1 MIKKLFFSIFF
12 SLGFFTSFALLPVK
26 RQDSLLSKLKD
37 SILSNHYPK
46 IHSLLIARG
55 KNLLMESY
63 FNGYTRDSLHDTR
76 SSFKS
81 VTSLLVG
88 IAIDKGFI
96 KNVDQKIYEF
106 FPEYPWL
113 KEDPLKKLLTI
124 RNLLEMK
131 SGLDCEEFNET
142 KDCEDEMSQTDNWVK
157 YGLEIKMIHKPGEIW
172 SYTSVDPMILSGVLR
187 RATHM
192 TVMKFAEKYLF
203 KPLNI
208 THYKWST
215 DSSGNGM
222 TAGSFY
228 IRPVDMIKLGQL
240 VKGDGVW
247 NGKMVISKR
256 WIQQSTDCKIEI
268 PDFSY
273 MQTSRTKF
281 AYPQQAYY
289 GFYWYREMIKTDLF
303 KEDVLFAS
311 GNGGQYIFVI
321 KRLNLTVVFTQ
332 GNYKTFKAKQAFEI
346 LAKYIIPHF
355 ISKA

>member
-1 MIKKLFFSIFF
+1 MSKKLLLSIFF
-12 SLGFFTSFALLPVK
+12 SLGFLSAFALLPIK
-26 RQDSLLSKLKD
+26 TQDSLLVKLRD
-37 SILSNHYPK
+37 SISHNHYPK
-46 IHSLLIARG
+46 IHSLLIAQG
-55 KNLLMESY
+55 KDLVMETY
-63 FNGYTRDSLHDTR
+63 FNGYTRNSLHDSR

-96 KNVDQKIYEF
+96 NSVDQKIYEF

-113 KEDPLKKLLTI
+113 KEDSLKKMLSI

-131 SGLDCEEFNET
+131 SGLDCEEFNGT
-142 KDCEDEMSQTDNWVK
+142 KDCEDEMSLTDNWVK
-157 YGLEIKMIHKPGEIW
+157 YALGIKMIHKPGEVW
-172 SYTSVDPMILSGVLR
+172 SYTSADPMILSGVLR
-187 RATHM
+187 KATHM
-192 TVMKFAEKYLF
+192 PVTKFAEKYLF

-208 THYKWST
+208 THYKWTT
-215 DSSGNGM
+215 DASGNGM

-228 IRPVDMIKLGQL
+228 IRPIDMIKLGQL
-240 VKGDGVW
+240 VKDDGMW
-247 NGKMVISKR
+247 KGKVIISKH

-273 MQTSRTKF
+273 VQTSRTKV

-289 GFYWYREMIKTDLF
+289 GFYWYREIIKTDFF

-332 GNYKTFKAKQAFEI
+332 GNYGTFRAKQAFEI

-355 ISKA
+355 LS